1 MNRRSSGAAMRR
13 RSVVPIAAALVLAL
27 FGGTVQASAAPQPVP
42 VLQQAANNDPPPQE
56 VDDEY
61 EFYKMLVTDI
71 SEHAEDV
78 EVRDAAKAAL
88 AVGTKEKLIWFIDHG
103 QDEAQARANE
113 RKAIEKAANRKKVEE
128 WARTGGP
135 NVKADAEAAL
145 RSGDQAIK
153 DFVAYGYEIALKKDK
168 QQAEDDKAEQDR
180 TIARVRDIVAM
191 GGPQVKLEG
200 EGVLSTNDYA
210 RIRQFYYVDYHEANK
225 RDHDMRRAILK
236 ALEDR
241 NNAITELDQL
251 ARRSEA
257 AAKARAE
264 IMRANIDAVKH
275 LEDVT
280 YAMKRAVEA
289 AHKADQIFR
298 DDKPG
303 RAHGQLGRN
312 ELLDVERAT
321 AVRESEAAD
330 RIALASVESTQRARN
345 AAQRLVDTGMT
356 NGLDWAR
363 VTIGI
368 GNAVDA
374 AALAAET
381 SAHAATATLADSRA
395 LDADRNA
402 QEHAKNAEKYLA
414 EAQRQE
420 AKAAELAEAARK
432 QQDIA
437 IAARDKAKQ
446 QKDIATARAA
456 DAQREAAKAR
466 NHRVNAQGAAR
477 NAASTASAAF
487 AANAEAGRLAGEHDA
502 ALAKVR
508 TIQTQIQTLD
518 IVHNARMISTQ
529 QYQLRLEER
538 EALARERGEN
548 VEEVTR
554 EIRGQRD
561 AARNASNESAGWAAA
576 ARSSAQ
582 AAQEAATRAGNAA
595 RAARNAANDATQQA
609 VTARRAADEAHRL
622 TLEATNV
629 ALGAKASAEMTLQ
642 EAEASMREANQAV
655 FQSVIA
661 ERAASAAAASAS
673 LVVDSVKA
681 VEVILRPYAS
691 INADARKALQLVSE
705 ALLISEEQSRLAR
718 EKAGEA
724 TQAAVRASQAADR
737 AELTVKPAFEAAA
750 RAFDSAKLAAQYAQT
765 AHDVANEAVQHAV
778 AADSAA
784 GTAGQWANTA
794 SRDAVA
800 ADNAAA
806 AASAAAASADR
817 AAAATEQI
825 YAMARASADAVQQF
839 IEAVAVKVKDVHDYR
854 LRVDQ
859 AEQIARQEAEE
870 KQKALNAELLNGV
883 ITVDQCMTKRGG
895 PRTFDACKLIVDKVG
910 EFTKSGLKAYGEAV
924 LESMKAG
931 ALCAAGDQAACRL
944 LQTGQDKLTLLYK
957 NIGSGVYEGAK
968 GLLEGLVTVGDC
980 LVNVYSWD
988 SCKQIVDGLKQTIEN
1003 PYTLI
1008 HLEEWHDNPA
1018 KALGL
1023 TIWDLSFGLTTS
1035 AFSGGAGALTKSLGL
1050 VKNVLLKGTGKILDN
1065 LAELRSFVVKL
1076 HDNVPNRLPGS
1087 IGEVITAK
1095 VHVESGVGK
1104 IDEAI
1109 VSIDGRLY
1117 RLDSYSA
1124 RLEGDLSKLHGSN
1137 LRIEGGTLRIENG
1150 LAKLE
1155 DAKLKVERPTVC
1167 VRGLMA
1173 AAAGCENPKPGEET
1187 YPEPEVVNG
1196 EYRHD
1201 IGALKIRISADDYNW
1216 AKAQLDKAAEQVKV
1230 ITPHVDAIADATRAV
1245 RVGRGQPG
1253 NDLKSRESYLRK
1265 FFDERTDD
1273 DGNTVPLEQVAPEMN
1288 DAVRYTYLFPDETY
1302 ANKFHEV
1309 VRFFELK
1316 DYKLVRIKNFWA
1328 RKKTYPGINVTFE
1341 SKNGQLFELQFHTKD
1356 SYEAKKTEEPH
1367 YDIRRTNDA
1376 QISAITRRAKAENRD
1391 LTDDEKDE
1399 IKRIGADNAAE
1410 EAKSESIFV
1419 KVPTPPAA
1427 KEIREYK
1434 RNP

>member
-1 MNRRSSGAAMRR
+1 MPVS
-13 RSVVPIAAALVLAL
+13 AALVLAL
-27 FGGTVQASAAPQPVP
+27 FGGTVSATAAPPPVP

-103 QDEAQARANE
+103 QAEAQARADQ
-113 RKAIEKAANRKKVEE
+113 RKAAEKAANRKKVEE

-135 NVKADAEAAL
+135 NVKEGAEAAL

-153 DFVAYGYEIALKKDK
+153 DFVAYGYEIALKRDK

-180 TIARVRDIVAM
+180 IIARVREMVAM
-191 GGPQVKLEG
+191 GGPQVKVEG
-200 EGVLSTNDYA
+200 EAALSSKDYA
-210 RIRQFYYVDYHEANK
+210 RIRQFYLVDYHEANK
-225 RDHDMRRAILK
+225 RDHDMQRAIQK

-241 NNAITELDQL
+241 NNAIAELDQL
-251 ARRSEA
+251 ARRSEV

-264 IMRANIDAVKH
+264 IMRANIDAVKY

-321 AVRESEAAD
+321 AARESEAAN
-330 RIALASVESTQRARN
+330 RIALASVESTQRARS
-345 AAQRLVDTGMT
+345 AAERLVETGMT
-356 NGLDWAR
+356 NGLEWAK

-402 QEHAKNAEKYLA
+402 QEHANNAEKYLA
-414 EAQRQE
+414 EAKRQE
-420 AKAAELAEAARK
+420 AKAAELAEAARR

-437 IAARDKAKQ
+437 IAARDRAKQ
-446 QKDIATARAA
+446 QKDIAAAKAA

-487 AANAEAGRLAGEHDA
+487 AANAEATRLAGEHDA
-502 ALAKVR
+502 AVAKVR

-518 IVHNARMISTQ
+518 IVHNARMISTE
-529 QYQLRLEER
+529 QYQRRLEER

-561 AARNASNESAGWAAA
+561 AARAASNESAGWASA
-576 ARSSAQ
+576 ARASAQEAQ
-582 AAQEAATRAGNAA
+582 AAAERAANAA
-595 RAARNAANDATQQA
+595 RAARAAANEATQQA
-609 VTARRAADEAHRL
+609 VTARRAADEANRL
-622 TLEATNV
+622 ALEATNE
-629 ALGAKASAEMTLQ
+629 ALGAKASADMTLQ
-642 EAEASMREANQAV
+642 ETEASVREANQAV

-705 ALLISEEQSRLAR
+705 ALLISEEQSRLAG
-718 EKAGEA
+718 EKAAEA
-724 TQAAVRASQAADR
+724 AQAAVRASQAADR

-750 RAFDSAKLAAQYAQT
+750 RAFESAKLAAQYAQT
-765 AHDVANEAVQHAV
+765 AHGAANEAVQHAV

-784 GTAGQWANTA
+784 GTAGQWASTA
-794 SRDAVA
+794 GRDAVA
-800 ADNAAA
+800 ANNAAA
-806 AASAAAASADR
+806 AASASAASADR

-825 YAMARASADAVQQF
+825 YAMARASSDAVQQF
-839 IEAVAVKVKDVHDYR
+839 IEAVAEKIKDVHEYR
-854 LRVDQ
+854 LRLDQ

-870 KQKALNAELLNGV
+870 KQKMLTAELANG
-883 ITVDQCMTKRGG
+883 ILTVNQCMNSRGG
-895 PRTFDACKLIVDKVG
+895 LKTLDACKLIVDKVG
-910 EFTKSGLKAYGEAV
+910 EFTKSGLKAYGEAAMDS
-924 LESMKAG
+924 LRAG
-931 ALCAAGDQAACRL
+931 ALCAAGDQAACQL
-944 LQTGQDKLTLLYK
+944 LRTGQDKLTLLYK

-968 GLLEGLVTVGDC
+968 GMLDGLVTVGDC
-980 LVNVYSWD
+980 LFNVYSWD
-988 SCKQIVDGLKQTIEN
+988 SCNQIVEGLKYTIEH

-1023 TIWDLSFGLTTS
+1023 TIWDLSFALATS
-1035 AFSGGAGALTKSLGL
+1035 EFTGGAGALTKSLGL
-1050 VKNVLLKGTGKILDN
+1050 MKNVLLKGTGKILDH
-1065 LAELRSFVVKL
+1065 LAELRSWRVTL
-1076 HDNVPNRLPGS
+1076 HDTVPNRLPGS
-1087 IGEVITAK
+1087 VGEVITSK
-1095 VHVESGVGK
+1095 VDIESGVGK
-1104 IDEAI
+1104 IDNAI

-1124 RLEGDLSKLHGSN
+1124 RLEGDLSKLEGSI
-1137 LRIEGGTLRIENG
+1137 LRVEGGTLRIENG

-1155 DAKLKVERPTVC
+1155 DAKFKVERPTAC
-1167 VRGLMA
+1167 VRGLTA
-1173 AAAGCENPKPGEET
+1173 AAAGCESPNPTPGEET
-1187 YPEPEVVNG
+1187 YPKPTVVDG

-1201 IGALKIRISADDYNW
+1201 IGALKVRINADDYGW
-1216 AKAQLDKAAEQVKV
+1216 AKAQLEKAAQQEKL
-1230 ITPHVDAIADATRAV
+1230 ITPDVDAIADATRAV
-1245 RVGRGQPG
+1245 RVGRGQTG
-1253 NDLKSRESYLRK
+1253 NTLKSQPSYLRK
-1265 FFDERTDD
+1265 FFDERTDV
-1273 DGNTVPLEQVAPEMN
+1273 DGNKVPLDKVAAKMN
-1288 DAVRYTYLFPDETY
+1288 DAVRYTYLFPEATY

-1309 VRFFELK
+1309 IRFFELK
-1316 DYKLVRIKNFWA
+1316 GYTLVTIKNFWA
-1328 RKKTYPGINVTFE
+1328 STKAYPGINVTFE
-1341 SKNGQLFELQFHTKD
+1341 SKGGQLFELQFHTKD
-1356 SYEAKKTEEPH
+1356 SFDAKKVEEPH
-1367 YDIRRTNDA
+1367 YEIRRSNEA
-1376 QISAITRRAKAENRD
+1376 QINAIKAKAKAENRG
-1391 LTDDEKDE
+1391 LTDDEKLE
-1399 IKRIGADNAAE
+1399 IGRIEADNAAE
-1410 EAKSESIFV
+1410 NAESESIFV

-1427 KEIREYK
+1427 KEIKNYK